1 MVIMCHKMSFS
12 CHFMSSLIV
21 VTLLLQILLIEAIMC
36 TVCYMLFFFFVAK
49 FIVVHVLAFVTSVS
63 V

>member
-1 MVIMCHKMSFS
+1 MSFHVQS
-12 CHFMSSLIV
+12 NSSDFIITNNV
-21 VTLLLQILLIEAIMC
+21 DRSHNV
-36 TVCYMLFFFFVAK
+36 YRMLHAFFFFVAK